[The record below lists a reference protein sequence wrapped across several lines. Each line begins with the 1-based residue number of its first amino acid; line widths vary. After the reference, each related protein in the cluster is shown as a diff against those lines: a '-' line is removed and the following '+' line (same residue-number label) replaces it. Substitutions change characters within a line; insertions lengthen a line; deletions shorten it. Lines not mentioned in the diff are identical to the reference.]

1 MYQKAA
7 AKAAWTAAG
16 LYKSKDAKL
25 RDFLKHVETEEHDC
39 WSKLA
44 KRLRANSPELLE
56 QIVAPLWDSGD
67 KLLRVNIVRHCDPS
81 RKDEHDL
88 LDKLSRR
95 LDPRIDAPE
104 LTAIARSSTT
114 RAIEHLAARKDVA
127 EPIRNVARHRLV
139 VLAQEAA
146 DKAAGAHAAALSDA
160 GPGPHIKPV
169 PVRPTGETKRG
180 KSARTKKLP
189 Q

>member
-25 RDFLKHVETEEHDC
+25 RDFLKHVETEEQDC

-44 KRLRANSPELLE
+44 KRLRANAPEIFG

-67 KLLRVNIVRHCDPS
+67 KLLRVNIVRHLDPS

-88 LDKLSRR
+88 LTKLSRR
-95 LDPRIDAPE
+95 LDPRSDAPE
-104 LTAIARSSTT
+104 LAAIAQSGITA
-114 RAIEHLAARKDVA
+114 AIEHLVKRNDVP

-139 VLAQEAA
+139 LLAQEAA
-146 DKAAGAHAAALSDA
+146 DKAAEAHAAVPPAV
-160 GPGPHIKPV
+160 GPASHVKPV

-180 KSARTKKLP
+180 KSARMKKPP